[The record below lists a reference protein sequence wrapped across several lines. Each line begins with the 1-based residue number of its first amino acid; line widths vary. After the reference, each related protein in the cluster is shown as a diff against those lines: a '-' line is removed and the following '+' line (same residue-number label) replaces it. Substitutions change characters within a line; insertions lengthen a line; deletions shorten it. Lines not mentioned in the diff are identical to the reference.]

1 MTARKIKSQKVEI
14 ELKTV
19 RKWDRQINRPTGATF
34 SCKVYLQ
41 PTTTNSH
48 LLNPSQ
54 EFRHEKQFHVTF
66 FRQIDKAMAGLTKD
80 ELKTALV
87 SHGVEIPL
95 STLKKDE
102 LVGLYDAYVAPHDLG
117 EFSSDDEAVISPQKV
132 TKKVSRTS
140 TNKST
145 ATNGENKSNLT
156 EENSMIVGEIKVD
169 ELSDEKLA
177 KYLKDFG
184 IEVGPIVGE

>member
-1 MTARKIKSQKVEI
+1 MQSLFTTHDDKQSPFKSKSRISPRKAIS
-14 ELKTV
+14 
-19 RKWDRQINRPTGATF
+19 R
-34 SCKVYLQ
+34 
-41 PTTTNSH
+41 NS
-48 LLNPSQ
+48 
-54 EFRHEKQFHVTF
+54 
-66 FRQIDKAMAGLTKD
+66 FRQIVKAMAGLTKD

-140 TNKST
+140 TTKST

>member
-1 MTARKIKSQKVEI
+1 
-14 ELKTV
+14 
-19 RKWDRQINRPTGATF
+19 
-34 SCKVYLQ
+34 
-41 PTTTNSH
+41 
-48 LLNPSQ
+48 
-54 EFRHEKQFHVTF
+54 
-66 FRQIDKAMAGLTKD
+66 MAGLTKD

-87 SHGVEIPL
+87 NHGVDVPL

-117 EFSSDDEAVISPQKV
+117 EFSSDDEAVISPSKV

-145 ATNGENKSNLT
+145 ATNGDKAKSGLT
-156 EENSMIVGEIKVD
+156 EENSMIVGDIKVD

-177 KYLKDFG
+177 KYLKDYG
-184 IEVGPIVGE
+184 IEVGPIVGEHFLMISPLI